1 MRGCGFTRGAG
12 ATLAFIDKLLER
24 ASGAL
29 LFFAGIVI
37 MVMMLHITADV
48 LSKVLLNAPIIG
60 TLEFVAVIYMVA
72 VIFPALPHVQWG
84 RGNIIVELFT
94 QKLPQRQR
102 MGLDAIGALLTFV
115 YLGLIA
121 WMGAETAWH
130 RTMIGETQD
139 ATFFEVPVWPS
150 RWVLVVGAAFAALI
164 ALYQFV
170 GDTRFLTTGKRAG
183 ARLGDHPI

>member
-1 MRGCGFTRGAG
+1 MA
-12 ATLAFIDKLLER
+12 LIDKLLER
-24 ASGAL
+24 ASGVL
-29 LFFAGIVI
+29 LTFAGIVI

-48 LSKVLLNAPIIG
+48 LAKVLLNHPIIG

-72 VIFPALPHVQWG
+72 TIFPALPHVQWG

-94 QKLPQRQR
+94 QKLPAQQRL
-102 MGLDAIGALLTFV
+102 GLDALGALLTFV

-130 RTMIGETQD
+130 RTTIGETQD

-164 ALYQFV
+164 ALHQFID
-170 GDTRFLTTGKRAG
+170 DTRFLATGKRTRAS
-183 ARLGDHPI
+183 LGNHPI

>member
-1 MRGCGFTRGAG
+1 
-12 ATLAFIDKLLER
+12 LAFIDKLLER
-24 ASGAL
+24 VSGVL

-48 LSKVLLNAPIIG
+48 LSKVLLNAPILG

-72 VIFPALPHVQWG
+72 TIYPALAHVQTTHG
-84 RGNIIVELFT
+84 HIIVELFT
-94 QKLPQRQR
+94 QKLPERQR
-102 MGLDAIGALLTFV
+102 LGLDTLGTLLTFV

-121 WMGAETAWH
+121 WMGAEVAIH
-130 RTMIGETQD
+130 RTMIGEAQD

-150 RWVLVVGAAFAALI
+150 RWVLVVAAAFAALI
-164 ALYQFV
+164 ALFQCV
-170 GDTRFLTTGKRAG
+170 DNIRFLATGKRAR